1 MTDVSENKNTSYY
14 IFMAPLIAL
23 LFGFGILFVVNRFLL
38 KDRWS
43 LSLIGRIS
51 LALML
56 IVTATA
62 HFTATDL
69 MVETMP
75 EFLPLK
81 RETVYF
87 TGVIE
92 FLAVAG
98 LVIDKTSRATSI
110 LLIIFFLAVLPAN
123 VVGSLKQVN
132 LGGMENGAAYLFF
145 RVPLQLFFILWAY
158 YFGVRINK

>member
-1 MTDVSENKNTSYY
+1 
-14 IFMAPLIAL
+14 MAPLIVL
-23 LFGFGILFVVNRFLL
+23 LGSFAVLFIINRFLL
-38 KDRWS
+38 KDKWS

-56 IVTATA
+56 VVTATA
-62 HFTATDL
+62 HFTQTDL
-69 MVETMP
+69 MIEIMP
-75 EFLPLK
+75 ESLPLK
-81 RETVYF
+81 REIVYL

-92 FLAVAG
+92 FLAVGG
-98 LVIDKTSRATSI
+98 LIINKTSRLAAI

-123 VVGSLKQVN
+123 IVGSLKQVN

-145 RVPLQLFFILWAY
+145 RVPLQIFFILWAY

>member
-1 MTDVSENKNTSYY
+1 
-14 IFMAPLIAL
+14 MAPLIVL
-23 LFGFGILFVVNRFLL
+23 LGGFAVLFIINRFLL
-38 KDRWS
+38 KDKWS
-43 LSLIGRIS
+43 LSLVGRIS

-56 IVTATA
+56 VVTAAA
-62 HFTATDL
+62 HFTQTDL
-69 MVETMP
+69 MVEMMP

-81 RETVYF
+81 RETVYL

-92 FLAVAG
+92 FLAVGG
-98 LVIDKTSRATSI
+98 LIINKTSRLAAI
-110 LLIIFFLAVLPAN
+110 LLIVFFLAVLPAN
-123 VVGSLKQVN
+123 VVGSLKQIN

>member
-1 MTDVSENKNTSYY
+1 
-14 IFMAPLIAL
+14 MAPLIVL
-23 LFGFGILFVVNRFLL
+23 LVSFGILFIINRFLL

-43 LSLIGRIS
+43 LSLLGRIS

-56 IVTATA
+56 FLTGTA
-62 HFTATDL
+62 HFTQTDL
-69 MVETMP
+69 MVEMMP
-75 EFLPLK
+75 EFMPLK

-92 FLAVAG
+92 FLAAVG
-98 LVIDKTSRATSI
+98 LVIDKTSKPAAI

-123 VVGSLKQVN
+123 IVGSLKQVN

-145 RVPLQLFFILWAY
+145 RVPLQIFFILWAY

>member
-1 MTDVSENKNTSYY
+1 
-14 IFMAPLIAL
+14 MAPLIVL
-23 LFGFGILFVVNRFLL
+23 LVGFGILFIVNRFLL
-38 KDRWS
+38 KDKWS
-43 LSLIGRIS
+43 LSLVGRIA

-62 HFTATDL
+62 HFTDTDL
-69 MVETMP
+69 MIEMMP
-75 EFLPLK
+75 EFMPLK

-98 LVIDKTSRATSI
+98 LIINKTSRPASI

-123 VVGSLKQVN
+123 IVGSLKQVN

-145 RVPLQLFFILWAY
+145 RVPLQIFFILWAY

>member
-1 MTDVSENKNTSYY
+1 
-14 IFMAPLIAL
+14 MAPLIAL
-23 LFGFGILFVVNRFLL
+23 LVGFGILFAVNRFVL

-43 LSLIGRIS
+43 LSLLGRIS

-56 IVTATA
+56 VVTGTA
-62 HFTATDL
+62 HFTQTDV
-69 MVETMP
+69 MIEMMP
-75 EFLPLK
+75 DFMPLK
-81 RETVYF
+81 RETVYL

-92 FLAVAG
+92 FLAVIG
-98 LVIDKTSRATSI
+98 LIINKTSKLAAI

-123 VVGSLKQVN
+123 IVGSLKRVN

-145 RVPLQLFFILWAY
+145 RIPLQIFFILWAY

>member
-1 MTDVSENKNTSYY
+1 
-14 IFMAPLIAL
+14 MAPLIVL
-23 LFGFGILFVVNRFLL
+23 LVGFGVLFIVNRFLL
-38 KDRWS
+38 KDKWS
-43 LSLIGRIS
+43 LSLVGRIA

-62 HFTATDL
+62 HFTETDL
-69 MVETMP
+69 MVEMMP
-75 EFLPLK
+75 DFMPLK
-81 RETVYF
+81 KETVYL

-98 LVIDKTSRATSI
+98 LIISKTSRLAAI

-123 VVGSLKQVN
+123 IVGSLKQVN

-145 RVPLQLFFILWAY
+145 RVPLQIFFILWAY